1 MASEHETEPEEK
13 EERANMSQLA
23 SLNFKAHLIETQ
35 PVKSNPV
42 YRHEPRIALQ
52 ALTKERRVRSK
63 NERKKQAGEKQS
75 NNKSMP
81 GTGDLGGGRGG
92 NAALGCR
99 SGGSCPMR
107 WPQSCAWPS
116 RRRRWRPRRRQGR
129 LWLWGGGHRRPRR
142 LQGCAW
148 LFVVEMLVAAAA
160 ARPPALAVRVAAARC
175 GGRPGAPCRW
185 SRGGLRPRRR
195 QGCAWLLA
203 ARILSVLGVGICHGC
218 VSVCFR
224 RRVRD
229 RGTTIV
235 ILVAEAG

>member
-1 MASEHETEPEEK
+1 MASEHETEPEKKE

-23 SLNFKAHLIETQ
+23 SLNFMAHLIETQ

-52 ALTKERRVRSK
+52 DLTKERRVRSK

-129 LWLWGGGHRRPRR
+129 LWLWGGGTS
-142 LQGCAW
+142 A
-148 LFVVEMLVAAAA
+148 AAAA
-160 ARPPALAVRVAAARC
+160 ARLRLAVRGRDVGGCGGGKAARAC
-175 GGRPGAPCRW
+175 CPGGCCPLWRP
-185 SRGGLRPRRR
+185 PR
-195 QGCAWLLA
+195 CTLPL
-203 ARILSVLGVGICHGC
+203 
-218 VSVCFR
+218 
-224 RRVRD
+224 
-229 RGTTIV
+229 
-235 ILVAEAG
+235 E